1 MRYFTSGGWLVW
13 KKETRV
19 SVLEEKLES
28 LLVAGGN
35 VSCCSYGKQYGSSSK
50 IKHRI
55 IIWSSNFTF
64 GCRHKRIEGRDSN
77 TCTPV
82 FIAALFIIAKRS
94 RQPKC
99 FSEEE
104 CINKMWYMGISFS
117 LKKKWRDS
125 PGGPVAKTLC
135 SQGRGPGVLSLL
147 VGELDPCAKAKS
159 LHAATKKKNK
169 NPVCCVL
176 CAVKTRCSQK
186 KKKEIKFQ
194 HRLRYGW
201 TLIK

>member
-1 MRYFTSGGWLVW
+1 M
-13 KKETRV
+13 
-19 SVLEEKLES
+19 SVVAAMENNMAAPQRLNIELSFDPAIS
-28 LLVAGGN
+28 LLDVDTREL
-35 VSCCSYGKQYGSSSK
+35 C
-50 IKHRI
+50 
-55 IIWSSNFTF
+55 
-64 GCRHKRIEGRDSN
+64 RDSN